1 MKKET
6 VDTILS
12 VIQFALICLINGMVG
27 PLGLLSFALGGFL
40 MVAKFYNQY
49 RK

>member
-6 VDTILS
+6 VKTILS

-27 PLGLLSFALGGFL
+27 PLGLLSFVLGGFL
-40 MVAKFYNQY
+40 MAVNIYNEH

>member
-6 VDTILS
+6 VNTILS
-12 VIQFALICLINGMVG
+12 VIQLALICLINGIVG

-40 MVAKFYNQY
+40 MVAKFSNQY